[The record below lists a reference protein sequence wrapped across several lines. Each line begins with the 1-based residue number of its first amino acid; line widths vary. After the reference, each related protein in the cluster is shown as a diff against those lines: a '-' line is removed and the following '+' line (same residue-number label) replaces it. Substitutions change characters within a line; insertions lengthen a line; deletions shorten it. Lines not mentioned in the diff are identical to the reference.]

1 MNDNVSTKRC
11 FIYLNAAILLWG
23 ITPLLVK
30 VISIPVVPLIVLRCL
45 IAAVALLAVC
55 LLRRVDFRLK
65 SAKDTRRVLF
75 CGLMMGLH
83 WVAYFLAIRVS
94 SVAVAVIAMCTY
106 PVLTILLEPLMRRE
120 RLRRKDILTGV
131 VVLIGVATLVP
142 DFNLSDHITQ
152 GVLFGIVSA
161 LLFTFRGIVSRS
173 LVQRYDSTLM
183 MMYQTALAGLLLLPA
198 LFFTPIT
205 FAAHDIFWI
214 VILGLVFTAASH
226 TLYIASLV
234 SLKAKTTAIMQA
246 LTPLYSTC
254 FAILLIGEKP
264 SLRTLIGGVIVLSA
278 ALYEAFRGYK

>member
-1 MNDNVSTKRC
+1 MNNKTSTRRC

-65 SAKDTRRVLF
+65 SAADTRRVLF
-75 CGLMMGLH
+75 CGFMMGLH
-83 WVAYFLAIRVS
+83 WVAYFLSIRVS

-131 VVLIGVATLVP
+131 VVLIGVATLVR

-152 GVLFGIVSA
+152 GVLFGVLSA
-161 LLFTFRGIVSRS
+161 LLFAFRGIISRS

-198 LFFTPIT
+198 LLFTPIT
-205 FAAHDIFWI
+205 FAAHDYFWI
-214 VILGLVFTAASH
+214 IILGLVFTAASH

-246 LTPLYSTC
+246 LTPLYSTG
-254 FAILLIGEKP
+254 FAILLIGEQP
-264 SLRTLIGGVIVLSA
+264 TLRTLIGGSIVLSA